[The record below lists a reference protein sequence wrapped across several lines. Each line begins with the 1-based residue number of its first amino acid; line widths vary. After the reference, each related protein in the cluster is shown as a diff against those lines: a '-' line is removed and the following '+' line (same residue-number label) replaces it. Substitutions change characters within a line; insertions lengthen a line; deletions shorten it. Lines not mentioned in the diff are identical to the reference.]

1 MFYSF
6 VLSRKAFK
14 YFSRVKYSS
23 LEWNKAQLQ
32 SNSSKWEDVH
42 QIQDAWMFLN
52 LEWYIGKAL
61 FFAVL
66 PQDLI
71 CSPGRHLSFVVFLS
85 LFWHVVVHEKMRRN
99 ISLTGSLLSPF
110 INHWHGNETVL
121 TKREMDR
128 GIQMQK
134 HYMYIHPFALL
145 VAASHAGISTTG
157 TISESTIRNATKTW
171 SDLKEDKK
179 NLRGLVLHC
188 SVFTGWQLESWF
200 IDSLFKCDKATDLWL
215 LRQWLHLSRVCARFL
230 QSLSKKPHLHG
241 SKIQTYLKFSSHSL
255 PTLSMGKL

>member
-1 MFYSF
+1 MRRCASNTGCLDVFEF
-6 VLSRKAFK
+6 
-14 YFSRVKYSS
+14 RVIHWKST
-23 LEWNKAQLQ
+23 
-32 SNSSKWEDVH
+32 
-42 QIQDAWMFLN
+42 
-52 LEWYIGKAL
+52 

-179 NLRGLVLHC
+179 TLRGHLC
-188 SVFTGWQLESWF
+188 YTAVFSQDGSLSL
-200 IDSLFKCDKATDLWL
+200 DSLILCSNVTKPQISDYWDNDYICLVFVQGFC
-215 LRQWLHLSRVCARFL
+215 
-230 QSLSKKPHLHG
+230 SLFQKKP
-241 SKIQTYLKFSSHSL
+241 
-255 PTLSMGKL
+255 PTCMGQKYRHI

>member
-1 MFYSF
+1 MCI
-6 VLSRKAFK
+6 K
-14 YFSRVKYSS
+14 YRMPGCFEFRV
-23 LEWNKAQLQ
+23 
-32 SNSSKWEDVH
+32 VH
-42 QIQDAWMFLN
+42 W
-52 LEWYIGKAL
+52 KSTV
-61 FFAVL
+61 FAVL

-71 CSPGRHLSFVVFLS
+71 CSPGRHLSFVVFFLS

-179 NLRGLVLHC
+179 KNLRGHLC
-188 SVFTGWQLESWF
+188 YTAVFSQGGSLSL
-200 IDSLFKCDKATDLWL
+200 DSLILCSNVTKPQISDYWDNDYICFVFVQGFC
-215 LRQWLHLSRVCARFL
+215 
-230 QSLSKKPHLHG
+230 SLFQK
-241 SKIQTYLKFSSHSL
+241 
-255 PTLSMGKL
+255 

>member
-1 MFYSF
+1 MRRCASNTGCLDVFEF
-6 VLSRKAFK
+6 
-14 YFSRVKYSS
+14 RVIHWKST
-23 LEWNKAQLQ
+23 
-32 SNSSKWEDVH
+32 
-42 QIQDAWMFLN
+42 
-52 LEWYIGKAL
+52 

-71 CSPGRHLSFVVFLS
+71 CSPGRHSSFVVFLS

-128 GIQMQK
+128 GKQMQK

-179 NLRGLVLHC
+179 NLRGHLC
-188 SVFTGWQLESWF
+188 YTAVFSQDGSLSL
-200 IDSLFKCDKATDLWL
+200 DSLILCSNVTKPQISDYWDNDYICLMFVQGFCSLFQKTTPAWVKNTDIFKVFF
-215 LRQWLHLSRVCARFL
+215 S
-230 QSLSKKPHLHG
+230 
-241 SKIQTYLKFSSHSL
+241 FSSYAEH
-255 PTLSMGKL
+255 G